1 MTTTTTTA
9 TRSTK
14 AASALTR
21 NFYFLTEDGRNV
33 RSKDTQIVS
42 IVRKDGTFERV
53 RDDAI
58 VDVLALS
65 VAKGDIVEERNIAGI
80 VLKRKDSVLYVVDS
94 ARYIRRYE
102 DGKPCNV
109 RWTLEMLIRKPGQK
123 RDEVVKLEQIID
135 AKGVHTRFHLLDA
148 ETEGLRAC
156 AAQEDLV

>member
-21 NFYFLTEDGRNV
+21 NFYFLTEDGKNV
-33 RSKDTQIVS
+33 RSKDAQIVS

-53 RDDAI
+53 RDDVI

-65 VAKGDIVEERNIAGI
+65 VAKGDTVKEHNIAGI
-80 VLKRKDSVLYVVDS
+80 VLKRKDSVLYVVDK

-102 DGKPCNV
+102 NGEACNV

-123 RDEVVKLEQIID
+123 RDEVVKLEQVVD
-135 AKGVHTRFHLLDA
+135 AKGVHTRFHLLAA
-148 ETEGLRAC
+148 ETESMRAC
-156 AAQEDLV
+156 AAAEDPV

>member
-1 MTTTTTTA
+1 MKNSTNTA
-9 TRSTK
+9 TRSAK

-21 NFYFLTEDGRNV
+21 NFYFLTEDGKNV
-33 RSKDTQIVS
+33 RSKDAHITS

-58 VDVLALS
+58 VDVLALT
-65 VAKGDIVEERNIAGI
+65 VAKGDTVKERNIAGI

-109 RWTLEMLIRKPGQK
+109 RWTLEMLIRKPSQK
-123 RDEVVKLEQIID
+123 RDEAVKLEQVID

-148 ETEGLRAC
+148 ETEGLRAS
-156 AAQEDLV
+156 AAAEDPV